1 MFFASSYQVIE
12 PFLLLSINTITIKTQ
27 VEIYGWQR
35 FKAKHDMINKRPVY
49 LNLLKIRLPLTGIVS
64 FAHRITGVIL
74 FLALPFVV
82 YLLGL
87 SIDSQES
94 FDNARQILNQPIML
108 FVQVLLLWS
117 IAHHFFAGIRFL
129 LIDAEIGVEK
139 SQARLGAW
147 LVLLAEVLT
156 LFAIICGVGL

>member
-1 MFFASSYQVIE
+1 MTDQ
-12 PFLLLSINTITIKTQ
+12 
-27 VEIYGWQR
+27 
-35 FKAKHDMINKRPVY
+35 RPVY
-49 LNLLKIRLPLTGIVS
+49 LNLLKIRLPLPGIIS

-74 FLALPFVV
+74 FLSLPFAV
-82 YLLGL
+82 YLLDL
-87 SIDSQES
+87 SIES
-94 FDNARQILNQPIML
+94 EQSFTKVQHILNQPMMV

-139 SQARLGAW
+139 SQARIGSW

-156 LFAIICGVGL
+156 LFAIVCGVGL